1 MQNIR
6 QRVLTGL
13 GIGFVVIVAL
23 LLVADLR
30 QLSGQLGAFPLILVP
45 AILAGTLV
53 NYALRFV
60 KWHYYLTQV
69 DIPPLA
75 VGRSARIFLA
85 GFPLAVT
92 PGKVGEAMKAVWLH
106 RATGASVARGVPVVL
121 AERVSDG
128 LAMLVLSTLG
138 ILAFPR
144 YLPAFLAASAL
155 LIGLILVLQ
164 TRPLA
169 LWMLS
174 IAERVPLVERF
185 AHDLHEFY
193 DGAYQLFRPKS
204 NTIAVLLGTL
214 AWTGEGLATYL
225 VLLGLGVEPGWR
237 ILTLA
242 IFVLALSTIVGA
254 LSALPG
260 GLGASEITMAGMF
273 TFVLDMPTSQ
283 AAAATL
289 LVRLMTLW
297 FGVATGFAAWAVWR
311 RELFSTQPEP
321 SKVEPHPERA
331 SLD

>member
-1 MQNIR
+1 MRNIR

-13 GIGFVVIVAL
+13 VIGFVVIVAL
-23 LLVADLR
+23 LLVADAR
-30 QLSGQLGAFPLILVP
+30 QLSGHVESFPLVLIP
-45 AILAGTLV
+45 AILAGTLI

-60 KWHYYLTQV
+60 KWHYYLGQV
-69 DIPPLA
+69 DMPPIGA
-75 VGRSARIFLA
+75 RRSARIFLA

-106 RATGASVARGVPVVL
+106 QATGAPVARGVPVVL

-144 YLPAFLAASAL
+144 YLPAFLAALAF
-155 LIGLILVLQ
+155 LIALILVLQ

-169 LWMLS
+169 LRLLS
-174 IAERVPLVERF
+174 IMERLPLVERF

-193 DGAYQLFRPKS
+193 DGAYQLFRPKP
-204 NTIAVLLGTL
+204 NLIAVLLGTI
-214 AWTGEGLATYL
+214 AWTGEGIATYL

-237 ILTLA
+237 TLTLA
-242 IFVLALSTIVGA
+242 VFVLALSTIVGA

-273 TFVLDMPTSQ
+273 TFVLGMSTAQ

-289 LVRLMTLW
+289 LVRLLTLW

-311 RELFSTQPEP
+311 RELFATAPDATRF
-321 SKVEPHPERA
+321 EPHPERA
-331 SLD
+331 SVD